1 MPAITQD
8 PIGHG
13 QIIWLGVNQK
23 RGEFGTPR
31 NELRIHEDGIE
42 DDMYRGMW
50 RTIAGHDVD
59 YIATDG
65 VTKDDQVL
73 NLRQLTIIDEA
84 EVAQAGVN
92 AGASIE
98 RGMLRENIAVRFTP
112 KSCGQKFSGLPPL
125 SRMVINHG
133 ERNTKVLILTEQNG
147 PCRTICQ
154 PMAVHFG
161 GGIDLADKLR
171 DCLRINRGQMAM
183 VRSGKTED
191 VRVGDS
197 FLIFPPMT

>member
-1 MPAITQD
+1 MPATTQN

-13 QIIWLGVNQK
+13 RIVWLGVNQK
-23 RGEFGTPR
+23 RGEFSIPR
-31 NELRIHEDGIE
+31 NTLRIHEDGVD

-50 RTIAGHDVD
+50 RKIAGHDVD

-65 VTKDDQVL
+65 VAKGDQVL
-73 NLRQLTIIDEA
+73 NLRQITIIEEG
-84 EVAQAGVN
+84 EVTQAGVL
-92 AGASIE
+92 AGATIE

-112 KSCGQKFSGLPPL
+112 QSLSQKFSGLPPL

-133 ERNTKVLILTEQNG
+133 EKNAKVLILTEQNG

-161 GGIDLADKLR
+161 GGPELAENLKAHLGG
-171 DCLRINRGQMAM
+171 NRGQMAM

-191 VRVGDS
+191 VRVGDP